1 MSVSL
6 QQRLAEVAKE
16 FEDQKFRQL
25 DLYQRQL
32 RKARDALQ
40 DKEQELAETARELED
55 AKKAAEDA
63 EAQCAAESQGSV
75 EMTREIIALKFE
87 LAAAIEMGR
96 RNARSA
102 AQYSARHKSGFANT
116 SGGGGGEHSGSSTV
130 HVERSPS
137 GWPQTRTRPLRA
149 LRE

>member
-40 DKEQELAETARELED
+40 DKELELAEKARELED
-55 AKKAAEDA
+55 AKLRAEDPK
-63 EAQCAAESQGSV
+63 Q
-75 EMTREIIALKFE
+75 I
-87 LAAAIEMGR
+87 
-96 RNARSA
+96 
-102 AQYSARHKSGFANT
+102 
-116 SGGGGGEHSGSSTV
+116 
-130 HVERSPS
+130 P
-137 GWPQTRTRPLRA
+137 
-149 LRE
+149 